1 MEEEGTGPALQT
13 VARGLVPGRYVE
25 YQNDRGINIVTRLL
39 YCVELCQ
46 KNEGT
51 ENSVVGSLDP
61 LNYMNVGMTRTESLP
76 LQVQYPTYPP
86 SCTRPNK

>member
-1 MEEEGTGPALQT
+1 MMFLLAAQSPRH
-13 VARGLVPGRYVE
+13 ARHADIEVTVE

-46 KNEGT
+46 KEEGI

-61 LNYMNVGMTRTESLP
+61 LNYMNMGMTRTESLP
-76 LQVQYPTYPP
+76 LQV
-86 SCTRPNK
+86 